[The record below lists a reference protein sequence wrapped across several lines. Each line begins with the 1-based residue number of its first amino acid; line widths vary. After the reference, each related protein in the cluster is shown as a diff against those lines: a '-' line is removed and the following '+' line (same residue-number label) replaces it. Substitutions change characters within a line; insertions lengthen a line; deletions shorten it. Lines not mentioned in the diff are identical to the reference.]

1 VRRRTLCPF
10 KFPSG
15 GNGRLCSAGTAFF
28 SFFSLGGGG
37 GKGRQEGVRIRVG
50 QGKHMGK
57 NQKERNKRGRKKML
71 WNQVPCGRGRR
82 TTDQLGKKSVSN
94 GSGVSGVG
102 IGPSADWVGGDWVD
116 NGGITN

>member
-1 VRRRTLCPF
+1 
-10 KFPSG
+10 
-15 GNGRLCSAGTAFF
+15 
-28 SFFSLGGGG
+28 
-37 GKGRQEGVRIRVG
+37 VRIRVG